1 MDGAGGGAPAFSC
14 KLSIRYSAIHEE
26 HFMCIGEGSSFLLLR
41 LNESEN
47 VHGFVQGNGPRCMA
61 ALDAPPATRA
71 NVLSV

>member
-26 HFMCIGEGSSFLLLR
+26 HFVCIGDSSSFLLLR

-47 VHGFVQGNGPRCMA
+47 VHGLIQGNGPRCMA
-61 ALDAPPATRA
+61 ALDAPSATRV